1 MVGFARSACGDCNAL
16 GTSCRPCKGTAD
28 LGDTE
33 QCPSAK
39 DAELFGSVEEL
50 VFVKTGRTNKRKQL
64 SYYKA
69 HCKREVGFF
78 SLIRA

>member
-16 GTSCRPCKGTAD
+16 SISCRPCKGTAV

-33 QCPSAK
+33 QCLSAK
-39 DAELFGSVEEL
+39 DAEPFGSVEEL